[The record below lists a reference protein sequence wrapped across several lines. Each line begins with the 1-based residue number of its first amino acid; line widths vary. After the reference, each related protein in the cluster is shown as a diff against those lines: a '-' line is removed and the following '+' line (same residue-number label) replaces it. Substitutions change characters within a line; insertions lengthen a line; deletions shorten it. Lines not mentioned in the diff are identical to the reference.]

1 MSILSVE
8 NINISVK
15 DRVLLNNSHL
25 QIDEG
30 DVILLCG
37 KNGSG
42 KSTVIRTI
50 MNDLPNGSQL
60 FASADIIFNDSKIAT
75 EKDREFFNQNVCYI
89 AQDDIFETNRVI
101 DCCLTSIS
109 TIDSIENKIKYIF
122 DFALKNGIYAVCF
135 SNDEDVNLT
144 VGNFLAKKILKSS
157 GISHKEATQE
167 QLKTALFLSKNP
179 TRLSG
184 GQRKMVNIFS
194 NLVRYEYSSL
204 CVIDEPLNALDFDNV
219 RLFSN
224 FLTTIHREKKSLG
237 ILIVTHCRSI
247 PCITKMLKITE
258 GEIVEITGERS
269 CFSCFGNVNEY
280 GYYE

>member
-60 FASADIIFNDSKIAT
+60 LSSANIIFNGAKIAN

-89 AQDDIFETNRVI
+89 AQDDIFEANRVI

-135 SNDEDVNLT
+135 SNDEDVHLT
-144 VGNFLAKKILKSS
+144 VGSFLAKKILKSS
-157 GISHKEATQE
+157 GISPKEATQE

-194 NLVRYEYSSL
+194 NLVRYEYSGL

-224 FLTTIHREKKSLG
+224 FLTTIHREKRSLG

-258 GEIVEITGERS
+258 GEIVEVTGERS

>member
-60 FASADIIFNDSKIAT
+60 LASADIIFNGSKIAN

-89 AQDDIFETNRVI
+89 AQDDIFEANRVI

-122 DFALKNGIYAVCF
+122 DFA
-135 SNDEDVNLT
+135 
-144 VGNFLAKKILKSS
+144 
-157 GISHKEATQE
+157 
-167 QLKTALFLSKNP
+167 
-179 TRLSG
+179 
-184 GQRKMVNIFS
+184 
-194 NLVRYEYSSL
+194 
-204 CVIDEPLNALDFDNV
+204 
-219 RLFSN
+219 
-224 FLTTIHREKKSLG
+224 
-237 ILIVTHCRSI
+237 
-247 PCITKMLKITE
+247 
-258 GEIVEITGERS
+258 
-269 CFSCFGNVNEY
+269 
-280 GYYE
+280 

>member
-1 MSILSVE
+1 MPILSVE

-60 FASADIIFNDSKIAT
+60 LASADIIFNDAKIST

-89 AQDDIFETNRVI
+89 AQDDIFEANRVI

-135 SNDEDVNLT
+135 SNDEDVNLA

-184 GQRKMVNIFS
+184 GQRKMINIFS

-247 PCITKMLKITE
+247 PCITKMLKIKE
-258 GEIVEITGERS
+258 GQIVEITGERS
-269 CFSCFGNVNEY
+269 CYSCFGNVNET

>member
-15 DRVLLNNSHL
+15 DRVLLDNSNL

-42 KSTVIRTI
+42 KSTVIRII
-50 MNDLPNGSQL
+50 MNDLPSGSQL
-60 FASADIIFNDSKIAT
+60 LTSANIIFNGSKIAN
-75 EKDREFFNQNVCYI
+75 EKDREFFNQNICYI
-89 AQDDIFETNRVI
+89 AQDDIFEADRVI

-109 TIDSIENKIKYIF
+109 TIDGIENKIKYIF
-122 DFALKNGIYAVCF
+122 DFALRNGIYAVCF
-135 SNDEDVNLT
+135 STDEDVHLT
-144 VGNFLAKKILKSS
+144 AGNFLAKKILKSS
-157 GISHKEATQE
+157 GISPKEATQE

-224 FLTTIHREKKSLG
+224 FLTAIHQEKKNLG

-247 PCITKMLKITE
+247 PCITRMLKIKE
-258 GEIVEITGERS
+258 GQIVEITGESS
-269 CFSCFGNVNEY
+269 CFSCFGNVNKD